1 MKIHII
7 DDNEDITTMFFKYF
21 TIREHSC
28 SVSND
33 GHNGIN
39 MITTNHYDVI
49 LLDLAMPEFSG
60 FDIIAE
66 LQQSGKIAK
75 LNIVALTAS
84 SVSQELEGVMKKM
97 GVKAVLRKP
106 MDPDDLLNFL
116 QKIKDEPVK
125 ELFVK

>member
-7 DDNEDITTMFFKYF
+7 DDNKDITTMLSKYF

-33 GHNGIN
+33 GHNGLN
-39 MITTNHYDVI
+39 MITTNQYDVI
-49 LLDLAMPEFSG
+49 LLDLAMHEFSG
-60 FDIIAE
+60 FDIVEE
-66 LQQSGKIAK
+66 LHKSGKIAK

-84 SVSQELEGVMKKM
+84 SVSQEIERIMKKM

-106 MDPDDLLNFL
+106 IDPDELMNYL
-116 QKIKDEPVK
+116 QQFNDKALK
-125 ELFVK
+125 EIFVK

>member
-7 DDNEDITTMFFKYF
+7 DDNEDITTMLSKYF

-33 GHNGIN
+33 GYNGIN

-49 LLDLAMPEFSG
+49 LLDLAMPELSG

-66 LQQSGKIAK
+66 LQQSGKITK
-75 LNIVALTAS
+75 LNIIALTAS

-106 MDPDDLLNFL
+106 MDPDELLNFS
-116 QKIKDEPVK
+116 QKIKDESVK
-125 ELFVK
+125 ELFIK